1 MPSPRTQA
9 ITDLPRPTAFIF
21 DTFQTV
27 FDMAKV
33 KKPELQAYGD
43 HIRQHDGSDI
53 NHPYEP
59 LYLPES
65 WRKLPAH
72 KDSAYGIT
80 KLRHA
85 GFIVCTMSNG
95 PVDLLIAASKYNGIH
110 WDAIIPLECYKTFKP
125 RREAYEAAIHFLRLK
140 PHEIMMVTANVEF
153 GDLEGSRD
161 VGMTQ
166 TLIRDQSPNWS
177 SFQDIEKLAN
187 FWTLN
192 G

>member
-1 MPSPRTQA
+1 MLGPATNST
-9 ITDLPRPTAFIF
+9 TKLNRPTAFIF

-43 HIRQHDGSDI
+43 HIRQYDGSDA
-53 NHPYEP
+53 NHPYAP

-72 KDSAYGIT
+72 PDSAYGISR
-80 KLRHA
+80 LRHA
-85 GFIVCTMSNG
+85 GFTVCTMSNG
-95 PVDLLIAASKYNGIH
+95 PVDLLIAASKHCGIT
-110 WDAIIPLECYKTFKP
+110 WDAIIPLECYETFKP
-125 RREAYEAAIHFLRLK
+125 NRKAYESAIKFLRLK
-140 PHEIMMVTANVEF
+140 PHEIMMVTANLEF

-177 SFQDIEKLAN
+177 SFQNIEKLAN
-187 FWTLN
+187 FWTLQ
-192 G
+192 